1 MVISYKLNL
10 YYNDGNKLVTYYH
23 RPLLTGL
30 AGTSQIAISGLWM
43 ALKRGTAQDTD
54 STTNR

>member
-30 AGTSQIAISGLWM
+30 AGTSQIAISGL
-43 ALKRGTAQDTD
+43 
-54 STTNR
+54 